1 MKAIKVAY
9 SNLRVGMGKCNITSE
24 SLSRLLGIYR
34 NSVYNKLNGQSS
46 FSIEEAIQIKNTF
59 FPEYEYSYLFRADA
73 RKNVV

>member
-1 MKAIKVAY
+1 MEVIKVAY
-9 SNLRVGMGKCNITSE
+9 SNLRAEMGRCNITSE
-24 SLSRLLGIYR
+24 SLSRLLGIHR